1 MKEKTDWIQK
11 AGKEVLHSS
20 GPAKKSNEGSGEGG
34 LLKAGLA
41 IAAGLIIAAL
51 AKGVKDSDYY
61 D

>member
-1 MKEKTDWIQK
+1 MADTKKTPASGD
-11 AGKEVLHSS
+11 SS
-20 GPAKKSNEGSGEGG
+20 

>member
-1 MKEKTDWIQK
+1 MKEKTDWTLK
-11 AGKEVLHSS
+11 D
-20 GPAKKSNEGSGEGG
+20 KSKTINISTPKREDSG

-41 IAAGLIIAAL
+41 IAAGLIIALL